1 MNTKYIAGRKYIKQ
15 YINPGSKIYNPT
27 KGNLSCHII
36 LNGGKKKKKIYEAKP
51 NS

>member
-1 MNTKYIAGRKYIKQ
+1 MSTKYIARRKYIEQ

-36 LNGGKKKKKIYEAKP
+36 LNGKLKKKKNNKDI
-51 NS
+51 